1 MALLHNSESLNH
13 RAGLRAFAR
22 SLARSL
28 SSAQCLC
35 APLPDCTEAP
45 TELSGSGPTKCLC
58 RLFFGTPAGDTECP
72 CDGTEL
78 RWTQSHSSAIRGVAP
93 IQTQIPTEI
102 QSPSCCERQTYTQGR
117 TPTLHLAPEKKG
129 GSVYLPLHAPGTQVD
144 SVCVCLKERN
154 GRDYSHITHLV

>member
-1 MALLHNSESLNH
+1 MSLRATSRLYRSAH
-13 RAGLRAFAR
+13 RALRIWAHKM
-22 SLARSL
+22 SL
-28 SSAQCLC
+28 Q
-35 APLPDCTEAP
+35 T
-45 TELSGSGPTKCLC
+45 
-58 RLFFGTPAGDTECP
+58 FFGTPAGDCECP

-129 GSVYLPLHAPGTQVD
+129 GSVYLPLHAPGTQGPL
-144 SVCVCLKERN
+144 VCVCVFKRAKWPRLIAYHTFGLNTRC
-154 GRDYSHITHLV
+154 